1 MWPKPFKIT
10 YSEIPEIRSI
20 KPISFPVIINDL
32 NLFSRYSSFTKLHR
46 VVTYCIRFMK
56 NCKAKNGSKQ
66 IGYLS
71 TTELNESL
79 FVLTRLV
86 QSEAFRDEIHC
97 LTNSKP
103 ISKKS
108 KLYTLSPFLD
118 DKNII
123 RLGGRIHNSHFNFD
137 KKFPILLPAKHDL
150 TYLIIKHTHKNLLHA
165 GPQTVLAH
173 LRNKFWV
180 LNGKNSV
187 KKILRQCITCF
198 KVNPTEV
205 TQPMGNLPEYRL
217 KPTRPFLIS
226 GVDFAGPFLIKDGKL
241 RNRKFIKAYLCLF
254 VCFATKAVH
263 LEIAGDLTTD
273 CFLNVLKRFVSRRG
287 LCQHMHSD
295 NGLNFVGADN
305 ELKRIFKSIFNFNN
319 DNPIMTYLN
328 KNSITWH
335 FIPPRSPHFGGL
347 WEANIKGAK
356 HHMKRI
362 LGNSFLTYEELY
374 TVVVQIE
381 AVLNSRPLTPL
392 SSDPADLIALT
403 PSHFLIGDVLTT
415 IPQENVVDTP
425 VNRLSLYKK
434 LQQMLQH
441 FWRRWSTEYISNL
454 QNRTRWN
461 SQSPQEIQPNTMVLL
476 KEDNLPPLQWK
487 LGRVSEV
494 YRGKDNIVRVVS
506 VKTSSGIVKRAVR
519 KLCILPIDNLV

>member
-1 MWPKPFKIT
+1 
-10 YSEIPEIRSI
+10 
-20 KPISFPVIINDL
+20 
-32 NLFSRYSSFTKLHR
+32 
-46 VVTYCIRFMK
+46 
-56 NCKAKNGSKQ
+56 
-66 IGYLS
+66 
-71 TTELNESL
+71 
-79 FVLTRLV
+79 
-86 QSEAFRDEIHC
+86 
-97 LTNSKP
+97 
-103 ISKKS
+103 
-108 KLYTLSPFLD
+108 
-118 DKNII
+118 
-123 RLGGRIHNSHFNFD
+123 
-137 KKFPILLPAKHDL
+137 
-150 TYLIIKHTHKNLLHA
+150 
-165 GPQTVLAH
+165 
-173 LRNKFWV
+173 
-180 LNGKNSV
+180 
-187 KKILRQCITCF
+187 
-198 KVNPTEV
+198 
-205 TQPMGNLPEYRL
+205 
-217 KPTRPFLIS
+217 
-226 GVDFAGPFLIKDGKL
+226 
-241 RNRKFIKAYLCLF
+241 
-254 VCFATKAVH
+254 
-263 LEIAGDLTTD
+263 
-273 CFLNVLKRFVSRRG
+273 
-287 LCQHMHSD
+287 MHSD

-494 YRGKDNIVRVVS
+494 YRGKDNIVRVCV
-506 VKTSSGIVKRAVR
+506 VR
-519 KLCILPIDNLV
+519 TQYSQLIL